1 MKQNRVDSN
10 TANGRAELK
19 KSLNFKDVLILAFS
33 TMIGWGWVSL
43 TGTWSSEG
51 GALGASLAFF
61 LGAVLCIFV
70 GLTYCELT
78 PMLPY
83 AGGEIVFSYKAM
95 GYHASWF
102 TGWMIAFAYVGV
114 AAWEGPALATAI
126 DYLIPIPRI
135 GYLYTIAGFD
145 VYLSW
150 LAIPAV
156 AGMVLMYINFK
167 GVNVSAVFQT
177 VVTAVLALGGVIFV
191 VVSALKGDIRNTE
204 PVFTGTQGVFTVVL
218 SVPAMFVGF
227 DIIPQAAEE
236 MNLPLKKIPK
246 AIISSIFLAAM
257 WYILM
262 IVAASYA
269 APKSV
274 LGSGGLTVANA
285 INYAAGGQIW
295 GRLIIITA
303 IMGILT
309 SWNGFIIGATRVLYA
324 MGRAKMLPEVFGTL
338 HPKYKTPF
346 FSTIFI
352 GAVTIL
358 TPLLGKNSLG
368 WFVDA
373 SSFGTVIAYFMVA
386 LSFLILRYNSPEM
399 DRPFKIKY
407 GKAIGFVAIAVAV
420 FFISLYLPIGAS
432 SLGTIEWVIVSV
444 WSGLGLI
451 LYLFSLK
458 NKDKNKQQR
467 EAALFRKE

>member
-1 MKQNRVDSN
+1 
-10 TANGRAELK
+10 
-19 KSLNFKDVLILAFS
+19 
-33 TMIGWGWVSL
+33 
-43 TGTWSSEG
+43 
-51 GALGASLAFF
+51 
-61 LGAVLCIFV
+61 
-70 GLTYCELT
+70 
-78 PMLPY
+78 MLPY
-83 AGGEIVFSYKAM
+83 AGGVIVFSYKAM

-191 VVSALKGDIRNTE
+191 VVSALKGDIRNIE